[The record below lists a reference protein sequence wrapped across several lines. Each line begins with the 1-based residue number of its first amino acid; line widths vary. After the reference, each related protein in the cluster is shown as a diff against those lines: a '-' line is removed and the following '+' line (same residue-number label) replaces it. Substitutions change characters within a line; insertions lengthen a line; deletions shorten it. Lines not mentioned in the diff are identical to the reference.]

1 MKILIPSLNFLPP
14 GSSKTKFP
22 PQEASVISV
31 PTNRQ
36 VRLTAIL
43 WSKKSSAYKLLKVS
57 RVINDFKIALNKVKY
72 SKNLF
77 LKLLLNQYHF
87 QNYFCDAILSSPLPD
102 AEEFDSP
109 PKEFLP
115 CLWKFQ
121 NFFPTLN
128 LGWER
133 HYVHPW
139 RGRSVLSFAY
149 WWLSL
154 YNKLYFKVFL
164 NLSKES
170 YSRDLLIYQIL
181 PPVTDFLKN
190 IFKYILW
197 RLPMHVF
204 GSLE

>member
-1 MKILIPSLNFLPP
+1 MSTGVGSPSCLKVKILIPPLNFLSA
-14 GSSKTKFP
+14 GSSKTKVLP
-22 PQEASVISV
+22 PQDASVILV

-109 PKEFLP
+109 PKKFLP
-115 CLWKFQ
+115 CLWKFSIPPLPLKIPKFLSHPQ
-121 NFFPTLN
+121 SRVGKTLCYTN
-128 LGWER
+128 
-133 HYVHPW
+133 
-139 RGRSVLSFAY
+139 RG
-149 WWLSL
+149 
-154 YNKLYFKVFL
+154 
-164 NLSKES
+164 
-170 YSRDLLIYQIL
+170 
-181 PPVTDFLKN
+181 
-190 IFKYILW
+190 
-197 RLPMHVF
+197 
-204 GSLE
+204 